1 MKRLQLEIR
10 KCMKEN
16 NLNSKDKYIV
26 KAVYQS
32 LKQLWLKDKI
42 GTINYYY
49 TTQLRDTQNKM
60 M

>member
-49 TTQLRDTQNKM
+49 TT
-60 M
+60 